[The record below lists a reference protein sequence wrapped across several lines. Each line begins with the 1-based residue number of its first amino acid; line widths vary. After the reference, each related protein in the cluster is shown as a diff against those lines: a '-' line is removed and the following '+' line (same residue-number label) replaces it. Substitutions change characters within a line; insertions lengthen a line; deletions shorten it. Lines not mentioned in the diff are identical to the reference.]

1 MLCTL
6 FWAININCLSNPVS
20 CLLFCPTSDMH
31 RTPPDS
37 EQLLSL
43 DVSWKEKVWVGFLG
57 LLIASNTTDCFSG
70 WDRML
75 SCSTLPSP
83 GLMNGLALRKEGLS
97 WRENW
102 LRIGGQLCTWLT
114 PRLSLAYSSAC
125 QRSLISRQAA
135 FPKTKGVN
143 AILNTQTR
151 EKHFELFCWVI
162 STLIYI
168 QFVKF
173 SSGWLVSAFSRRTSV
188 VRKIPRKTKR
198 ILIGTLDSRRHMRW
212 SG

>member
-1 MLCTL
+1 MYSLLGYKHQL
-6 FWAININCLSNPVS
+6 FEQSRILFAILSHFRHASN
-20 CLLFCPTSDMH
+20 
-31 RTPPDS
+31 TPPDS

-43 DVSWKEKVWVGFLG
+43 DVSWKEKVRVGFLG
-57 LLIASNTTDCFSG
+57 LLIASYCFSG

-83 GLMNGLALRKEGLS
+83 GLMNELDLRKEGLS

-102 LRIGGQLCTWLT
+102 LRFGAQLCTWLT

-125 QRSLISRQAA
+125 QRSLISRRAA
-135 FPKTKGVN
+135 FPKTEGVN

-151 EKHFELFCWVI
+151 QKHFELFCWVI

-168 QFVKF
+168 QLVEF
-173 SSGWLVSAFSRRTSV
+173 SSGWLVSAFLRRTSV
-188 VRKIPRKTKR
+188 VRKTPRKTKR
-198 ILIGTLDSRRHMRW
+198 TLIGTLDSQRHMR
-212 SG
+212 